1 MYAARIAAGVVKGSQ
16 QARTRSQEVALQA
29 RARVNA
35 AVEAGKWVPEPQTV
49 EEIDIPFDEILDTI
63 AQEWFSKYALLPS
76 KAAETFLTLWAA
88 HTWYREEDGGLAF
101 RVTPRAWILSKEF
114 GSAKSLVLELL
125 ALMSY
130 NVQSIEIEP
139 TGPFMKMSIGREHAT
154 QMLDEGDILFG
165 AGQRKQEVRA
175 IINAGYSRLG
185 FGGTVS
191 TGIGG
196 SPNRI
201 KVFGPV
207 AVAGLDVM
215 ETGTDD
221 YLKAMLSRG
230 VRIRMNKAS
239 PKAIALLPKLE
250 VDMVMGTAEEE
261 ALCGRQALAWMS
273 GQTWDDV
280 ISDQSV
286 AKAAYLLLPPELD
299 SRAAQIW
306 NPLARIAL
314 VAGGAWPDR
323 TRNAAR
329 ILSGG
334 RGTQAPGN
342 FTSTF
347 RRNNG

>member
-1 MYAARIAAGVVKGSQ
+1 MLIFGLQGWLGPW
-16 QARTRSQEVALQA
+16 LQA
-29 RARVNA
+29 HGIRIIFAVPGIVLATIFVTFPFVAR
-35 AVEAGKWVPEPQTV
+35 EL
-49 EEIDIPFDEILDTI
+49 IPLMQ
-63 AQEWFSKYALLPS
+63 AQ
-76 KAAETFLTLWAA
+76 
-88 HTWYREEDGGLAF
+88 
-101 RVTPRAWILSKEF
+101 
-114 GSAKSLVLELL
+114 
-125 ALMSY
+125 
-130 NVQSIEIEP
+130 
-139 TGPFMKMSIGREHAT
+139 
-154 QMLDEGDILFG
+154 
-165 AGQRKQEVRA
+165 
-175 IINAGYSRLG
+175 
-185 FGGTVS
+185 
-191 TGIGG
+191 
-196 SPNRI
+196 
-201 KVFGPV
+201 
-207 AVAGLDVM
+207 
-215 ETGTDD
+215 
-221 YLKAMLSRG
+221 
-230 VRIRMNKAS
+230 
-239 PKAIALLPKLE
+239 
-250 VDMVMGTAEEE
+250 GTAEEE